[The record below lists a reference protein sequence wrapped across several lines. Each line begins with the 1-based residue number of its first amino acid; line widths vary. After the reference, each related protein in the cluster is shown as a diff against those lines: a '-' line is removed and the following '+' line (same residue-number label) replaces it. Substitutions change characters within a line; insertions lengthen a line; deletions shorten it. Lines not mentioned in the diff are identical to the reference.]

1 MFRENLIIRG
11 CVASHVEALCGSFS
25 YRGDRMKADSFIQI
39 QHVILQY
46 CHKHFYY
53 ADINLTG
60 ALMLK
65 LSAVKGC
72 LLTCD
77 EDFCNGQVVRKLN
90 IGLAAVISAT
100 ILLLAK

>member
-1 MFRENLIIRG
+1 
-11 CVASHVEALCGSFS
+11 
-25 YRGDRMKADSFIQI
+25 
-39 QHVILQY
+39 
-46 CHKHFYY
+46 
-53 ADINLTG
+53 
-60 ALMLK
+60 MLK
-65 LSAVKGC
+65 LSTVKGC